1 MTVEVIDRM
10 PDGCAKRIDE
20 LGRRRRGGAVVGIDG
35 SDNAE
40 HALRWASGKADV
52 IGSITPVAAY
62 DVPSH
67 RGIRRARDADLVTY
81 REEAEAQLR
90 DAVAA
95 ADPSLREAGRV
106 VQGHPST
113 ALLEASADAD
123 LLVVGTR
130 GQSGL
135 TSTLLGSVS
144 AHCAS
149 HATIPVAIIPPY
161 CPTDRPLLDL
171 VVGIDGSWYA
181 DEALRWAIE
190 HLAPGGRIRAVGAM
204 PIWGVT
210 EGGSRSIEDRL
221 ADQVDASIERVL
233 ERAVL
238 PDGEDRE
245 IIVIPSPRDARVV
258 LREIAEDGADLLV
271 VGRRGLSRISFLVV
285 GSVTAALT
293 HHPTVPTV
301 VIPTIGAGSSQSTN
315 DATE

>member
-1 MTVEVIDRM
+1 M
-10 PDGCAKRIDE
+10 PEGCAKRIDE
-20 LGRRRRGGAVVGIDG
+20 RGRPRRGGVVVGIDG

-40 HALRWASGKADV
+40 HALRWASGKAD
-52 IGSITPVAAY
+52 ILGSVTPVVAY
-62 DVPSH
+62 DVPSY
-67 RGIRRARDADLVTY
+67 RGIRRARDADLVTC
-81 REEAEAQLR
+81 REEAETQLR
-90 DAVAA
+90 DAVTA
-95 ADPSLREAGRV
+95 ADPSLRGAGRL

-123 LLVVGTR
+123 LLVLGTR

-149 HATIPVAIIPPY
+149 HAAIPVAVIPPY

-190 HLAPGGRIRAVGAM
+190 HLAPGGRLRAVGAM

-210 EGGSRSIEDRL
+210 EGGSRSLEDRL
-221 ADQVDASIERVL
+221 ADQVEASIERVL
-233 ERAVL
+233 ERAIL
-238 PDGEDRE
+238 PDDEERE
-245 IIVIPSPRDARVV
+245 IVVIPSPRDARVV
-258 LREIAEDGADLLV
+258 LREIADDGADLLV
-271 VGRRGLSRISFLVV
+271 VGRRGLSRISFLLV
-285 GSVTAALT
+285 GSVTAALI

-301 VIPTIGAGSSQSTN
+301 VIPTNGAGSTSTTPTN